1 MFIKLLLLSS
11 VLLGIAILGFGVQ
24 LFFSRKKAFPETH
37 IGENRHMRERKIYC
51 SKTEQKIIDSTLQGK
66 TIQVGCSC
74 TTGES
79 CDV

>member
-1 MFIKLLLLSS
+1 MFLKLLLLSTF
-11 VLLGIAILGFGVQ
+11 LLGIALLALGVQ
-24 LFFSRKKAFPETH
+24 LFFSKKKAFPETH

-51 SKTEQKIIDSTLQGK
+51 SKTEQKIIDSSLKGK